1 MTDARR
7 QNLLDCHQ
15 SNGFKCPMIQQA
27 SVSFLYSRHST
38 DHGLYNRNVVL
49 IADR

>member
-7 QNLLDCHQ
+7 QYSLDCHQ

-27 SVSFLYSRHST
+27 SVSFHT
-38 DHGLYNRNVVL
+38 PA
-49 IADR
+49 IALTTAW